1 MFSPLDLLNEVQKGQ
16 PIMFVWGNVTV
27 ENTREMP
34 VPTLKSLAWVRVI
47 NLYLDDSFP
56 IEQKTLIVRL
66 MRNDATS
73 RVCFFYTKRFSQVV
87 ARWPAI
93 DSPATILDIIE
104 TGERR
109 IVGCEVCLTRMSMMV
124 RTVDEYREWS
134 RSYIESLQCCI
145 NYLTCMKDEL
155 TMGARFSLAS
165 IMCRMKSL
173 NVSLSYNISRV
184 GGGLRGV
191 GARASTLRWE
201 TVESAFSNR
210 ISTGIVINIEHID
223 PRKFLQ
229 HAKRMITGRVTEFLN
244 AHSLLKVNV
253 RLEAEFVL
261 RDEVSVKSF
270 GTRNVVLFRTSNLR
284 RWYLKD
290 VVPPIL
296 ASMEE
301 FQERDSG
308 WALSK
313 ILHLIVSCNKYQPL
327 QAGCCVI
334 VPRNIQLKRAIVN
347 VISND
352 EACFFWAIVA
362 GLYPVEKN
370 TSRLSSYPRYQT
382 VLRTEGYTL
391 PMPFKD
397 IRKFERENDISV
409 NVFEWVD
416 KRCVTL
422 HLTEKKRMRHVNLL
436 FLQNEAKTRG
446 HYVCIRN
453 LPRLVSSQLSKHKC
467 MKYICD
473 RCLQYFY
480 TLEKLNVHTID
491 CERMNDCALSLPV
504 SEEDKWLQFKNYV
517 HKEQA
522 PFVIYAD
529 LECLLEKQE
538 GQGRGARSLYQ
549 HHHAFSIGYYMHC
562 RYDSSLCEYRACR
575 KEEGCAAWFAAKLH
589 DISNKLQ
596 PIFDKTVPMDEL
608 TERQELNF
616 QTATHCHVCEQP
628 FSSSDTK
635 VHDHCHF
642 TGAYR
647 GPAHIACNLGYQS
660 SYVIPV
666 VFHNLS
672 GYDAH
677 FIIKELANTFE
688 GKIAVLPLT
697 KERYISF
704 TKVVANKDEKRNYA
718 KLLKFRFIDSFKF
731 LNSSLDK
738 LSSYLGKNKLRVV
751 RNQFDHLNVDD
762 FNLLTRKG
770 VFPYD
775 YLASYDKLNDTCLPS
790 REAFYNQLCDRGISD
805 ADYVHA
811 STVWSRFAIK
821 TLGQYS
827 DLYLKLDVLLLA
839 DVFENFRD
847 DCLENY
853 KLDPAHYYTLPG
865 FAWDVMLKMT
875 KIELELFTDVD
886 MLLFVERGIRGGLSQ
901 CSQRY
906 ACANNKYLPKYDSSK
921 PSTYLMYFDVN
932 NLYGWAMSQPLPYR
946 DFRWVEDIENF
957 NVESVPIDSPV
968 GYILEVDLEYPSEIH
983 DAHADLPFCP
993 SHDTAAD
1000 SSRQRKLMATLRDK
1014 ERYVLHYRCTVF
1026 SEDFVAIQLNK
1037 LLLKF
1042 HKPIY
1047 IGMSV
1052 LDISKTHL
1060 YSFHYEYMYP
1070 NFQQNC
1076 KILYTDTDSLIYEI
1090 ACDDVYETMKRDIHR
1105 YDTSNYVENNA
1116 YGVPIANKKMLGL
1129 MKDENGGKIMTE
1141 FVGLRAKMYATR
1153 VRDDDDTCR
1162 ETKKIKGIRTNA
1174 TARDISFEDYVE
1186 CLHNHTEKSINNKRI
1201 MSVQHRVYSIA
1212 EMKLALSPYDDK
1224 RYICDNLVT
1233 TLPWGH
1239 YNIVSLP

>member
-1 MFSPLDLLNEVQKGQ
+1 
-16 PIMFVWGNVTV
+16 
-27 ENTREMP
+27 
-34 VPTLKSLAWVRVI
+34 
-47 NLYLDDSFP
+47 
-56 IEQKTLIVRL
+56 
-66 MRNDATS
+66 
-73 RVCFFYTKRFSQVV
+73 
-87 ARWPAI
+87 
-93 DSPATILDIIE
+93 
-104 TGERR
+104 
-109 IVGCEVCLTRMSMMV
+109 
-124 RTVDEYREWS
+124 
-134 RSYIESLQCCI
+134 
-145 NYLTCMKDEL
+145 
-155 TMGARFSLAS
+155 
-165 IMCRMKSL
+165 
-173 NVSLSYNISRV
+173 
-184 GGGLRGV
+184 
-191 GARASTLRWE
+191 
-201 TVESAFSNR
+201 
-210 ISTGIVINIEHID
+210 
-223 PRKFLQ
+223 
-229 HAKRMITGRVTEFLN
+229 
-244 AHSLLKVNV
+244 
-253 RLEAEFVL
+253 
-261 RDEVSVKSF
+261 
-270 GTRNVVLFRTSNLR
+270 
-284 RWYLKD
+284 
-290 VVPPIL
+290 
-296 ASMEE
+296 
-301 FQERDSG
+301 
-308 WALSK
+308 
-313 ILHLIVSCNKYQPL
+313 
-327 QAGCCVI
+327 
-334 VPRNIQLKRAIVN
+334 
-347 VISND
+347 
-352 EACFFWAIVA
+352 
-362 GLYPVEKN
+362 
-370 TSRLSSYPRYQT
+370 
-382 VLRTEGYTL
+382 
-391 PMPFKD
+391 
-397 IRKFERENDISV
+397 
-409 NVFEWVD
+409 
-416 KRCVTL
+416 
-422 HLTEKKRMRHVNLL
+422 
-436 FLQNEAKTRG
+436 
-446 HYVCIRN
+446 
-453 LPRLVSSQLSKHKC
+453 
-467 MKYICD
+467 
-473 RCLQYFY
+473 
-480 TLEKLNVHTID
+480 
-491 CERMNDCALSLPV
+491 
-504 SEEDKWLQFKNYV
+504 
-517 HKEQA
+517 
-522 PFVIYAD
+522 
-529 LECLLEKQE
+529 
-538 GQGRGARSLYQ
+538 
-549 HHHAFSIGYYMHC
+549 MHC

-738 LSSYLGKNKLRVV
+738 LSSYLDKNKLRVV

-906 ACANNKYLPKYDSSK
+906 ACANNKYLPKYDSGK

-1014 ERYVLHYRCTVF
+1014 ERYVLHYRYLQQSLKHNLKLKKIYRILEFQQSRWLHGYIDLNTKLRAEATNDFSKNLFKLMNNAVFGKTMENVRNHVNVKLLSRWDGRYGVEQLIARPNFHSCTVF